1 MGKCGKTIGTGSK
14 LIENFNLSRQLDDI
28 LGEERDY
35 TCTNGF
41 KPGLFWEIG
50 WNWIRILRHMLI
62 PSSGLQGFCD
72 EVELHSNDC
81 PYRYGCSCKG
91 VTIYRDQFIQ
101 RLH

>member
-50 WNWIRILRHMLI
+50 WNWIRGSIYSTPTLNGNACNLDDQ
-62 PSSGLQGFCD
+62 S
-72 EVELHSNDC
+72 EVEFL
-81 PYRYGCSCKG
+81 R
-91 VTIYRDQFIQ
+91 F
-101 RLH
+101 

>member
-35 TCTNGF
+35 TCINGF

-50 WNWIRILRHMLI
+50 WNWIRVSILSPI
-62 PSSGLQGFCD
+62 FFNNKSSKARNWF
-72 EVELHSNDC
+72 
-81 PYRYGCSCKG
+81 
-91 VTIYRDQFIQ
+91 
-101 RLH
+101 

>member
-1 MGKCGKTIGTGSK
+1 
-14 LIENFNLSRQLDDI
+14 
-28 LGEERDY
+28 
-35 TCTNGF
+35 
-41 KPGLFWEIG
+41 
-50 WNWIRILRHMLI
+50 MLI

-91 VTIYRDQFIQ
+91 DTIYRDQFIQ